1 MWILRRLLGR
11 SSRERGAKDDLDK
24 DSEVMGKSEIV
35 PSLLS
40 ADFSALGE
48 EIRKVERAGCKRL
61 HLDVMDGHFV
71 PNISFGPVV
80 IKAVRKR
87 TKLYLQ
93 THLMI
98 DQPGEYL
105 KEFKKAGAD
114 CLIIHQESCCD
125 FRKTLRKI
133 KSLGLDAGVAL
144 RPKTPLKTIKD
155 ILQEL
160 DMILIMTVEPGFGG
174 QPFIKGMEKKVAKA
188 RAFLDERNS
197 KVLIGV
203 DGGINLK
210 TVPLVV
216 KSGANLLIA
225 GEAIFKG
232 DPEKN
237 IKELYKRIKV

>member
-11 SSRERGAKDDLDK
+11 CSKERGAKDDLDK

-144 RPKTPLKTIKD
+144 RPKTPLETIKD
-155 ILQEL
+155 VLQQL

-174 QPFIKGMEKKVAKA
+174 QAFIRGMEKKIA
-188 RAFLDERNS
+188 RARALLEERNL
-197 KVLIGV
+197 KVHLGV

-210 TVPLVV
+210 TAPLVV
-216 KSGANLLIA
+216 KSGATLLIA
-225 GEAIFKG
+225 GEAVFNG
-232 DPEKN
+232 NVVKN
-237 IKELYKRIKV
+237 IRALNKKAKS

>member
-1 MWILRRLLGR
+1 M
-11 SSRERGAKDDLDK
+11 KDNLDK
-24 DSEVMGKSEIV
+24 DSEVMGKAEIV
-35 PSLLS
+35 PSMLS

-48 EIRKVERAGCKRL
+48 EIRKVEKAGCKRL
-61 HLDVMDGHFV
+61 HLDVTDGHFV
-71 PNISFGPVV
+71 PNITFGPVV
-80 IKAVRKR
+80 IKAIRRR

-93 THLMI
+93 AHLMI
-98 DQPGEYL
+98 DQPEKYL
-105 KEFKKAGAD
+105 KDFKDAGVN

-125 FRKTLRKI
+125 FRRTIKKI
-133 KSLGLDAGVAL
+133 KSLGMDTGVAL
-144 RPKTPLKTIKD
+144 RPKTPLETIKD
-155 ILQEL
+155 VLQEL

-174 QPFIKGMEKKVAKA
+174 QPFIKGMEKKVAEA

-210 TVPLVV
+210 TVLLMV

-225 GEAIFKG
+225 GEAIFNG

>member
-1 MWILRRLLGR
+1 MNVN
-11 SSRERGAKDDLDK
+11 LDK
-24 DSEVMGKSEIV
+24 DSEVMEKAEIV

-40 ADFSALGE
+40 ADFSGLGE
-48 EIRKVERAGCKRL
+48 EIRKVEKAGCKRL

-71 PNISFGPVV
+71 PNITFGPVV
-80 IKAVRKR
+80 IKAIRKR

-98 DQPGEYL
+98 ERPEEYL

-114 CLIIHQESCCD
+114 CLIIHQEACCY

-144 RPKTPLKTIKD
+144 RPKTSIETIKD
-155 ILQEL
+155 VLQQL

-174 QPFIKGMEKKVAKA
+174 QPFIKGMEKKVAEVK
-188 RAFLDERNS
+188 AFLDERNS
-197 KVLIGV
+197 KVFIGV
-203 DGGINLK
+203 DGGINL
-210 TVPLVV
+210 TTASLAV

-225 GEAIFKG
+225 GEAIFNG

-237 IKELYKRIKV
+237 IKELYKKIKV

>member
-1 MWILRRLLGR
+1 M
-11 SSRERGAKDDLDK
+11 DK
-24 DSEVMGKSEIV
+24 DSELMRKAEIV

-48 EIRKVERAGCKRL
+48 EIKKVEKAGCKRL

-80 IKAVRKR
+80 IKAIRKR

-98 DQPGEYL
+98 ERPEEYL

-114 CLIIHQESCCD
+114 CLIIHQEACCD
-125 FRKTLRKI
+125 FQKTIKKI
-133 KSLGLDAGVAL
+133 KSLGMDVGVAL
-144 RPKTPLKTIKD
+144 RPRTSIETIED
-155 ILQEL
+155 ILPEL

-174 QPFIKGMEKKVAKA
+174 QPFIRGMEKKIA
-188 RAFLDERNS
+188 RAKTLILERNL
-197 KVLIGV
+197 KVRLGV

-210 TVPLVV
+210 TAPLVV
-216 KSGANLLIA
+216 KSGATLLIA
-225 GEAIFKG
+225 GEAVFN
-232 DPEKN
+232 ENVVEN
-237 IKELYKRIKV
+237 IRALNKKAKS

>member
-1 MWILRRLLGR
+1 MC
-11 SSRERGAKDDLDK
+11 SRERGAKDDLDK

-144 RPKTPLKTIKD
+144 RPKTSIETIKD
-155 ILQEL
+155 VLQEL

-174 QPFIKGMEKKVAKA
+174 QPFIKGMEKKIAET

-197 KVLIGV
+197 EVLIGV

-210 TVPLVV
+210 TAPPVV

-225 GEAIFKG
+225 GEAIFNG
-232 DPEKN
+232 DPGKN
-237 IKELYKRIKV
+237 IKELYRRIKV

>member
-1 MWILRRLLGR
+1 MNKI
-11 SSRERGAKDDLDK
+11 
-24 DSEVMGKSEIV
+24 EVV

-40 ADFSALGE
+40 ADFAVLGE
-48 EIRKVERAGCKRL
+48 EIRKVEKAGCKRL

-80 IKAVRKR
+80 IKAVRRR

-93 THLMI
+93 VHLMI
-98 DQPGEYL
+98 DQPEKYL
-105 KEFKKAGAD
+105 RDFKDAGVN
-114 CLIIHQESCCD
+114 CLIIHQETCCD

-133 KSLGLDAGVAL
+133 KSLGMDAGVAL
-144 RPKTPLKTIKD
+144 RPKTSLENIKAL
-155 ILQEL
+155 ISEL

-174 QPFIKGMEKKVAKA
+174 QSFIKGMEKKVAQTKA
-188 RAFLDERNS
+188 LLRGKNLD
-197 KVLIGV
+197 LPIGV

-216 KSGANLLIA
+216 NAGATLLIA

-232 DPEKN
+232 DVVKN
-237 IKELYKRIKV
+237 IKDLSGKAKS